1 MMTCR
6 HFTDS
11 KMHTNSCLCCQHLPV
26 VSCNTIVRCRSC
38 RTYINPFVVF
48 KGERRWECNLC
59 FRVNEL
65 PEEFQYDPVSCH
77 PLEGGREMLL
87 IFNVYGS
94 VHEAYWNVLLGLL
107 KL

>member
-1 MMTCR
+1 MKRNIMNITLS
-6 HFTDS
+6 S
-11 KMHTNSCLCCQHLPV
+11 KHSSAVSIHQLMFSLVQHLPV

-65 PEEFQYDPVSCH
+65 PEEFQYDPVSYF
-77 PLEGGREMLL
+77 LFKED
-87 IFNVYGS
+87 S
-94 VHEAYWNVLLGLL
+94 
-107 KL
+107 